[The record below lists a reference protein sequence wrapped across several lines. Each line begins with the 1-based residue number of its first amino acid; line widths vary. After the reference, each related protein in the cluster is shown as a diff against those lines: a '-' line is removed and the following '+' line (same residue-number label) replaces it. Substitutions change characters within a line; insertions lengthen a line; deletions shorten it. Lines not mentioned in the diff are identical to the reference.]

1 MKTNS
6 FDVAVYKELF
16 WEKME
21 DVPALRFQLIELIEA
36 DSMVQL
42 AREWGFTHR
51 NQLIRYLQGPLK
63 RRVSRVA
70 GVDAVRLLRSLTYG
84 TTGTLESI
92 AEDDGSRDI
101 TMEFNETLD
110 MNAESSEE

>member
-6 FDVAVYKELF
+6 FDEAVYKELF

-21 DVPALRFQLIELIEA
+21 AVPALRFQLIELIEA
-36 DSMVQL
+36 KSMIQL

-51 NQLIRYLQGPLK
+51 NQLIRYLQGPLR

-70 GVDAVRLLRSLTYG
+70 GVDAVHLLKALTHG
-84 TTGTLESI
+84 TTYALESI
-92 AEDDGSRDI
+92 VEGRDI
-101 TMEFNETLD
+101 TMEFKETLALD
-110 MNAESSEE
+110 AEESSEE